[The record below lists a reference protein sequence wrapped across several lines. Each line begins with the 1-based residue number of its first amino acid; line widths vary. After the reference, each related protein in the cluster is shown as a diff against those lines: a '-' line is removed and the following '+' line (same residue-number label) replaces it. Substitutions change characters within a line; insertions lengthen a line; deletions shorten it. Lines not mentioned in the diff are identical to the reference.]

1 MTDESRRPTAVVE
14 RDRSVASALA
24 TAAKPLATVS
34 EELGLS
40 KNQVY
45 GSMWRLR
52 QRGFVVK
59 TRVGGRT
66 PVWGL
71 TAEGQADLQQPVAAP
86 APEPAPA
93 PAEAPAEAP
102 APPPEV
108 PTF

>member
-14 RDRSVASALA
+14 RDRSVATSLVH
-24 TAAKPLATVS
+24 AAKPLATVS

-52 QRGFVVK
+52 KLGHVEK

-71 TAEGQADLQQPVAAP
+71 TAEGQAFLQQPAPVVPEPTP
-86 APEPAPA
+86 APEPLPE
-93 PAEAPAEAP
+93 PAP

-108 PTF
+108 PVI